1 MAGLSFDYNFKKAP
15 IMNDTTYIDTD
26 NAEKALGDAQAEFI
40 SAREAEDIADQALD
54 DADTL
59 ERISDTLESRIHG
72 ATAEEVEMAQ
82 IAVEAICNRLGIAKP
97 KPVAL
102 ENYRDRIT
110 RPDATALAVEA
121 LKEIGE
127 TIWKYVL
134 KIYRKIKEWLKK
146 GYKYLFDGRQN
157 LLKRAR
163 ALEALVDKLEG
174 EPKESVI
181 KGSFIKALTFKDHF
195 SDQNVIAATKQIAIN
210 AKLAG
215 NLVDGLDKSE
225 AQLKGI
231 VDITKKAVASA
242 DDDKTRADAAERNRA
257 YAQATGQQGVD
268 SQIEDVLK
276 PIVAM
281 LEFTV
286 KSIADNQELEL
297 LTSGKDKNKAALVP
311 KSTPAINRMPGYVGL
326 TEEKLQALKKLT
338 NIKPG
343 TTLAVLQE
351 VETIVKGMRADFIE
365 TSDKIN
371 EDFKAKT
378 LDTGAMSQIVSNCID
393 GLEEAEGYDKNIKK
407 LTDFMQKAER
417 LIEAAAN
424 SKSSIKNKDVSK
436 AVKIA
441 MRINTKFT
449 QVQAGAFAACYRH
462 LLDTAR
468 YSLDYVAQSA
478 KQYKGGSMFGGGS
491 DEDSD
496 EE

>member
-1 MAGLSFDYNFKKAP
+1 
-15 IMNDTTYIDTD
+15 MNDTMLIDTD

-54 DADTL
+54 DADTID
-59 ERISDTLESRIHG
+59 RISDTLESRIHG

-82 IAVEAICNRLGIAKP
+82 IAVEAICNRLGIAGP

-121 LKEIGE
+121 LKEIGD

-146 GYKYLFDGRQN
+146 GYKYLFDGKQN

-163 ALEALVDKLEG
+163 ALEALIEKLEG

-195 SDQNVIAATKQIAIN
+195 SDQNVISATKQIAVA
-210 AKLAG
+210 AKSVADVADESTDVE
-215 NLVDGLDKSE
+215 NGLKDTID
-225 AQLKGI
+225 AI
-231 VDITKKAVASA
+231 KKAVNAIEDKQETSANAPGNRTLGRQSSNVPRPDIIKPLLKHLVTSATNIRGGTSELASA
-242 DDDKTRADAAERNRA
+242 KNSNKIALVDNDLPKINKMPGVVGFTKESLAALDK
-257 YAQATGQQGVD
+257 
-268 SQIEDVLK
+268 
-276 PIVAM
+276 
-281 LEFTV
+281 
-286 KSIADNQELEL
+286 
-297 LTSGKDKNKAALVP
+297 LTSAANSSNDSGIAILAEAETVFKAL
-311 KSTPAINRMPGYVGL
+311 
-326 TEEKLQALKKLT
+326 
-338 NIKPG
+338 
-343 TTLAVLQE
+343 
-351 VETIVKGMRADFIE
+351 RADFIE

-393 GLEEAEGYDKNIKK
+393 GLEEAENYDKGLKR
-407 LTDFMQKAER
+407 LTEAMDKAEK
-417 LIEAAAN
+417 LISAAAN
-424 SKSSIKNKDVSK
+424 SRATIKNKELDK
-436 AVKIA
+436 AIKMA
-441 MRINTKFT
+441 MRINTKCS
-449 QVQAGAFAACYRH
+449 QLYSGVLASKYRH
-462 LLDTAR
+462 ILDAAR

-491 DEDSD
+491 SDEDD